1 MGRDDPQILMDAPE
15 FMLGP
20 HSMIDDEYN
29 SWGSGVSYAKQLL
42 EGLDYGEF
50 NITRLMSSLT
60 VQVYAQ
66 TLILLLSLF
75 YLFVMTPNVGNYN
88 RGDHR

>member
-29 SWGSGVSYAKQLL
+29 SWGSGVSYAERLL
-42 EGLDYGEF
+42 EELDYEEF
-50 NITRLMSSLT
+50 NITLLMPSLT
-60 VQVYAQ
+60 FQVYA
-66 TLILLLSLF
+66 
-75 YLFVMTPNVGNYN
+75 
-88 RGDHR
+88 